1 MQFRI
6 PGKQRRPLST
16 SSYQRPRGT
25 WRMCLDTNKLFPSAG
40 FVVGLAE
47 LHKLS
52 HGSLMD
58 RDGGQ

>member
-1 MQFRI
+1 VQFRI